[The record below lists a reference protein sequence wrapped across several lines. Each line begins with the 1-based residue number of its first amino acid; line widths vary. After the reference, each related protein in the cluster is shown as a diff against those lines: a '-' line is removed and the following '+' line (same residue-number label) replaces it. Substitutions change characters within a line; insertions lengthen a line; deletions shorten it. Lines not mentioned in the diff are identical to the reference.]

1 MNPSY
6 PEAHQRKTA
15 GSSLQIS
22 GKALTAIC
30 SELKRLLADI
40 FALYIKTKS
49 FHWHMT
55 GPHFHDYHRLLDG
68 EAGQLLAMTDPL
80 AERSR
85 KLGGDAVHSIGDIA
99 RNQRVT
105 DCDQKGQPPRAMLA
119 EILDDNR
126 VLADN
131 LRTAHIVCEQFGDV
145 ATASLIENWID
156 ETDHRIWILR
166 ETVS

>member
-1 MNPSY
+1 VNPSH
-6 PEAHQRKTA
+6 PEAPQRKTV
-15 GSSLQIS
+15 GSSLQIR

-40 FALYIKTKS
+40 FALYIKTKY
-49 FHWHMT
+49 FCWHMT

-68 EAGQLLAMTDPL
+68 EAGQLLAMTDPI

-85 KLGGDAVHSIGDIA
+85 ILGGDVLYSVGDIV
-99 RNQRVT
+99 RHQRVT
-105 DCDQKGQPPRAMLA
+105 DCDQKGQPPRAMFA
-119 EILDDNR
+119 ELLEDNR
-126 VLADN
+126 MLADN

-145 ATASLIENWID
+145 PTASLIENWID